1 MILDGKFDRIS
12 ETSGKIKKK
21 MKNSKQNYEALKSD
35 VISVKSNMEE
45 VFKKESNELRESM
58 QEDIRVLKEERQ
70 ELKGDVAEILRIL
83 SSHAVLP
90 GYPSDTDSEFTSQD
104 TINASIPRLDGVLE
118 GMFVIS
124 NFQELF

>member
-45 VFKKESNELRESM
+45 V
-58 QEDIRVLKEERQ
+58 
-70 ELKGDVAEILRIL
+70 ILRF
-83 SSHAVLP
+83 SHL
-90 GYPSDTDSEFTSQD
+90 GEDRME
-104 TINASIPRLDGVLE
+104 
-118 GMFVIS
+118 
-124 NFQELF
+124 